1 MHTRYE
7 YVVSIHIPHA
17 FVNNSILSVSNAQ
30 LPDAHSQTFMEVIK
44 ENASFI
50 VLNNNYNN

>member
-17 FVNNSILSVSNAQ
+17 FVNNSLLSVSNAQ